1 MLSKLAF
8 MQSLGRK
15 RGAAGALLYHGARVL
30 IVKPTYKDTWNLPGG
45 VIDALESP
53 LAACLRECQE
63 ELGIAV
69 QIDRLLI
76 VDWVAEPFP
85 GAHDALKFI
94 FGGPE
99 LDALTLQRI
108 VLPAQELS
116 EWRLV
121 DPEQAATLMVDSDGR
136 RFRQALAANG
146 GAVYAE
152 GGQLVC

>member
-8 MQSLGRK
+8 MQTLGRK
-15 RGAAGALLYHGARVL
+15 RGAAGALLRHNGQIL
-30 IVKPTYKDTWNLPGG
+30 IVKPTYKDTWNFPGG

-76 VDWVAEPFP
+76 VDWMPEPFP

-99 LDALTLQRI
+99 LDAQTLQRI
-108 VLPAQELS
+108 VLPPQELS

-121 DPEQAATLMVDSDGR
+121 DPEQAAALMLDSDGR
-136 RFRQALAANG
+136 RLRQALAASG

-152 GGQLVC
+152 AGQLVC